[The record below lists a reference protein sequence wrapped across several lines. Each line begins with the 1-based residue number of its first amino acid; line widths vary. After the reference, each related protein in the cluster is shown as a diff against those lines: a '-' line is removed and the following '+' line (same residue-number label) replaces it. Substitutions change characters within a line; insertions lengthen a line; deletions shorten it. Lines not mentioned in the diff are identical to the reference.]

1 MSRIRFLL
9 DENVDP
15 ILRQALHQ
23 QIPEMTVW
31 RVGDPVAPANG
42 TPDPKIL
49 EWCSLNHFI
58 LVTNNRASMPVHL
71 RQRLEAGE
79 TATGIF
85 VLHPSLA
92 LEQIVQDLVLVWGA
106 SDAEEY
112 ANLIWYLPIFS

>member
-1 MSRIRFLL
+1 VSRIRFLL

-42 TPDPKIL
+42 T
-49 EWCSLNHFI
+49 
-58 LVTNNRASMPVHL
+58 
-71 RQRLEAGE
+71 
-79 TATGIF
+79 
-85 VLHPSLA
+85 
-92 LEQIVQDLVLVWGA
+92 VLVWDA

-112 ANLIWYLPIFS
+112 ANLIWYLPILS